1 MATIQR
7 DQVVA
12 WYFHFREIE
21 RSLHLVLN
29 PALAWRDIQHYF
41 DGRKIDAL
49 RALDNLLKIELQSES
64 STSVESMARHEPGLA
79 RTLISTLVG
88 RWQRSITLAPS
99 QFAYFHRALAAFF
112 EVLGQSTKPDSDRLI
127 ELRQMF
133 FRCGYIIEA
142 RGRGWRELRSTNFEW
157 FGRLPVLP
165 VLAKDQA
172 LPEVA

>member
-7 DQVVA
+7 DQAIA
-12 WYFHFREIE
+12 WYFQFREIE

-29 PALAWRDIQHYF
+29 PALAWRDFQEYF
-41 DGRKIDAL
+41 TEPRIDAL
-49 RALDNLLKIELQSES
+49 HALQDLLKTEVRNES
-64 STSVESMARHEPGLA
+64 SISVQCMEPHEPGLV
-79 RTLISTLVG
+79 RILILTLVG
-88 RWQRSITLAPS
+88 RWQRSLTLTNS
-99 QFAYFHRALAAFF
+99 QCAYFHRALAAFF

-142 RGRGWRELRSTNFEW
+142 RGRGWRELCATNFEW
-157 FGRLPVLP
+157 FGRLTLP
-165 VLAKDQA
+165 PATAKGKA